1 MIKLKIRYYNDQT
14 DIRFPCT
21 EKALQE
27 ALAEID
33 AEQVRPLELY
43 VTEVVFPE
51 ELDFLQYRFAN
62 LDEVNYLA
70 KRMDSFFGDEEYQFY
85 EAMKLE
91 GFDTLP
97 DLINLSFNLNR
108 YPLIRDIGDMGK
120 IGREYLLTVNGCIP
134 AHDEDDPKY
143 AQLGREL
150 IQSGNGIFT
159 EHGMLCV
166 DENTPFQRSYDGQTF
181 PPYLYDPGVLCV
193 AKAEYGGKTEY
204 LYFPC
209 EEEAIDKAFAR
220 LGTTADEVKITLE
233 DFNTDSPEWFGRFR
247 EIASEEGVYEL
258 NRLTAAVN
266 TADMDLKK
274 LWSVAEY
281 AEAEDAE
288 QLTRLAKGLFL
299 QGPIY
304 FDYGTFT
311 TFGQNCYA
319 NFNFTVL
326 DICPVNIGDNVFF
339 GPNCT
344 VAAPVHPL
352 RWQERNIKFKE
363 DGSPYDD
370 EYGKP
375 VTIHSNCWI
384 ASNVTIIGGVTIG
397 EGCVIGAGSVV
408 TRDIPPHSLAAG
420 NPCKVIRQITEKDSI
435 KYRTELF

>member
-1 MIKLKIRYYNDQT
+1 MIKLKIKYGNSQT
-14 DIRFPCT
+14 DLRFPCT
-21 EKALQE
+21 EKEMNAALE
-27 ALAEID
+27 RIHAED
-33 AEQVRPLELY
+33 VTPLELY
-43 VTEVVFPE
+43 VSEVIFPE
-51 ELDFLQYRFAN
+51 ELGFLQDRFAN

-159 EHGMLCV
+159 EHGMLFV

-181 PPYLYDPGVLCV
+181 PAYLYDPGVLCV
-193 AKAEYGGKTEY
+193 AKAEYGSKTEY

-247 EIASEEGVYEL
+247 EIAAEEGVYEL
-258 NRLTAAVN
+258 NCLAAAVN
-266 TADMDLKK
+266 SADMDLEK
-274 LWSVAEY
+274 LWAVAEY
-281 AEAEDAE
+281 AEAENAE
-288 QLTRLAKGLFL
+288 QLARLAKNIDCFTFVEGANYF
-299 QGPIY
+299 QEIGEYVTQNNEDFTVNPTVAKF
-304 FDYGTFT
+304 FDYRA
-311 TFGQNCYA
+311 FGEHIGEIYYGKFVDGGFIYND
-319 NFNFTVL
+319 TDTSLL
-326 DICPVNIGDNVFF
+326 DI
-339 GPNCT
+339 
-344 VAAPVHPL
+344 L
-352 RWQERNIKFKE
+352 YQ
-363 DGSPYDD
+363 D
-370 EYGKP
+370 EP
-375 VTIHSNCWI
+375 MTM
-384 ASNVTIIGGVTIG
+384 GGM
-397 EGCVIGAGSVV
+397 
-408 TRDIPPHSLAAG
+408 
-420 NPCKVIRQITEKDSI
+420 
-435 KYRTELF
+435 